1 MKSFPDSVL
10 GIADLGGA
18 LRHAAGRVTGAAH
31 ATARGQYLVTV
42 TAIIG
47 QVRDLASG
55 AYEYDGAVHRLTRR
69 TAGDHR
75 ERLARAT
82 VDAAWA
88 AHCPMLVLL
97 STHAEHADGYFAE
110 LGPGQ
115 GERFA
120 WLEAGLIAQNLYL
133 WASATGMAP
142 CSSAGWLPPRWRM
155 RPHRCCPPATPP
167 WASCRWVT
175 RPSEPTAPGGPIL
188 AERGRISPP
197 RPPGC
202 PVRSASTDRN

>member
-1 MKSFPDSVL
+1 MTGVDPSGPISVALPSGPETPLSPLLVHRRSVKSFPDSVL

-133 WASATGMAP
+133 WASATGHGTVFIGGLDAPAMADAAAP
-142 CSSAGWLPPRWRM
+142 LLPTG
-155 RPHRCCPPATPP
+155 H
-167 WASCRWVT
+167 
-175 RPSEPTAPGGPIL
+175 TALGIMPLGHL
-188 AERGRISPP
+188 AE
-197 RPPGC
+197 
-202 PVRSASTDRN
+202 

>member
-1 MKSFPDSVL
+1 MRSFPEVAL
-10 GIADLGGA
+10 GIADVGGA

-31 ATARGQYLVTV
+31 ASARAQYLVTA

-47 QVRDLASG
+47 QVRGLAPG
-55 AYEYDGAVHRLTRR
+55 AYEYDGAVHRLTMR
-69 TAGDHR
+69 ACDDHR

-82 VDAAWA
+82 VDASWA

-97 STHAEHADGYFAE
+97 STRAEHADGYFAE

-133 WASATGMAP
+133 WASATGHGTVFIGGLDRPAMADAAAP
-142 CSSAGWLPPRWRM
+142 LLPAGHTVLGIMPLG
-155 RPHRCCPPATPP
+155 H
-167 WASCRWVT
+167 
-175 RPSEPTAPGGPIL
+175 L
-188 AERGRISPP
+188 AE
-197 RPPGC
+197 
-202 PVRSASTDRN
+202 